1 MKQICLGIDII
12 EIQRVR
18 QVFLTWGDRFLC
30 RIYTAREM
38 ALYGNRIESL
48 AVRFAGK
55 EAVFKALSQPGL
67 YFSWQ
72 DVEIL
77 SEVNGRPKVKL
88 YGGVLKR
95 VNELGLDSLEIS
107 LSHSRENAV
116 AMVIGISE

>member
-18 QVFLTWGDRFLC
+18 QAFLTWGDRFLC

-88 YGGVLKR
+88 YGGALKR

>member
-88 YGGVLKR
+88 YGGALKR